1 MMEAF
6 VAGVIAGYG
15 VAVPVGA
22 IAVLIVDASLRR
34 GLRVGLAA
42 GAGAATADG
51 LYAGLAALA
60 GAAIARFV
68 TPIQVEL
75 GWLSVGALVLIAIRG
90 LLVLRRDSAGPPPAE
105 PGTLGAE
112 GAVGVGRGRRPGS
125 SGDSAGRTYLRF
137 LALTVINPM
146 TVVYFAALVL
156 GLPSLGD
163 GAVERVAFVA
173 GVFLASISWQSLLA
187 GVGAIVH
194 RRLPAR
200 SRLATSLL
208 GNLIVLAFATN
219 IARGLVAG

>member
-1 MMEAF
+1 MTEAF
-6 VAGVIAGYG
+6 LAGVVAGYG
-15 VAVPVGA
+15 VAIPVGA

-51 LYAGLAALA
+51 LYAGLAALF
-60 GAAIARFV
+60 GAAIARLV
-68 TPIQVEL
+68 TPIQTEL
-75 GWLSVGALVLIAIRG
+75 GWLSVTALVLIALRG
-90 LLVLRRDSAGPPPAE
+90 LLVLRRELAGPSAAE
-105 PGTLGAE
+105 LRTTVGPGAGDGGHGGT
-112 GAVGVGRGRRPGS
+112 
-125 SGDSAGRTYLRF
+125 SGDSPSRTYLRF

-163 GAVERVAFVA
+163 GAAERVAFVA
-173 GVFLASISWQSLLA
+173 GAFLASISWQSLLA

-208 GNLIVLAFATN
+208 GNLIVLAFAAN
-219 IARGLVAG
+219 IARGLLPA

>member
-1 MMEAF
+1 MTEAF
-6 VAGVIAGYG
+6 LAGVVAGYG
-15 VAVPVGA
+15 VAIPVGA

-51 LYAGLAALA
+51 LYAGLAVLA
-60 GAAIARFV
+60 GAAIARLV
-68 TPIQVEL
+68 TPIQTEL
-75 GWLSVGALVLIAIRG
+75 GWLSVTALVLIALRG
-90 LLVLRRDSAGPPPAE
+90 LLVLRRELAGPSAAE
-105 PGTLGAE
+105 LRTTVGPGAGDGGHGGT
-112 GAVGVGRGRRPGS
+112 
-125 SGDSAGRTYLRF
+125 SGDSPSRTYLRF

-163 GAVERVAFVA
+163 GAAERVAFVA
-173 GVFLASISWQSLLA
+173 GAFLASISWQSLLA

-208 GNLIVLAFATN
+208 GNLIVLAFAAN
-219 IARGLVAG
+219 IARGLLPA

>member
-1 MMEAF
+1 MTEAF
-6 VAGVIAGYG
+6 LAGVVAGYG
-15 VAVPVGA
+15 VAIPVGA

-51 LYAGLAALA
+51 LYAGLAVLA
-60 GAAIARFV
+60 GAAIARLV
-68 TPIQVEL
+68 TPIQTQL
-75 GWLSVGALVLIAIRG
+75 GWLSVTALVLIALRG
-90 LLVLRRDSAGPPPAE
+90 LLVLRRELAGRSADETFAAVT
-105 PGTLGAE
+105 PGARAGE
-112 GAVGVGRGRRPGS
+112 RGGT
-125 SGDSAGRTYLRF
+125 SGDSPSRTYLRF

-156 GLPSLGD
+156 GLPSIGD
-163 GAVERVAFVA
+163 AVAERVAFVA
-173 GVFLASISWQSLLA
+173 GAFLASISWQSLLA

-208 GNLIVLAFATN
+208 GNLIVLAFAAN
-219 IARGLVAG
+219 IARGLLPA

>member
-1 MMEAF
+1 MTEAF
-6 VAGVIAGYG
+6 LAGVVAGYG
-15 VAVPVGA
+15 VAIPVGA

-51 LYAGLAALA
+51 LYAGLSVLA
-60 GAAIARFV
+60 GAAIARLV
-68 TPIQVEL
+68 TPIQTQL
-75 GWLSVGALVLIAIRG
+75 GWLSVTALVLIALRG
-90 LLVLRRDSAGPPPAE
+90 LLLLRQELAGPSAAE
-105 PGTLGAE
+105 PRA
-112 GAVGVGRGRRPGS
+112 AVGPGAGVGGRGGT
-125 SGDSAGRTYLRF
+125 SGDSPSRTYLRF

-146 TVVYFAALVL
+146 TVVYFTALVL

-163 GAVERVAFVA
+163 GAAGRVAFVA
-173 GVFLASISWQSLLA
+173 GAFLASISWQSLLA

-208 GNLIVLAFATN
+208 GNLIVLAFAAN
-219 IARGLVAG
+219 IARGLLPG

>member
-1 MMEAF
+1 MTEAF
-6 VAGVIAGYG
+6 LAGVIAGYG

-34 GLRVGLAA
+34 GLRAGLAA

-60 GAAIARFV
+60 GAAIARLV
-68 TPIQVEL
+68 TPIQTQL
-75 GWLSVGALVLIAIRG
+75 GWLSVAVLVVIAARG
-90 LLVLRRDSAGPPPAE
+90 LLMLRRELVGSAAALPAPE
-105 PGTLGAE
+105 ATIHGTAID
-112 GAVGVGRGRRPGS
+112 GRRTGL
-125 SGDSAGRTYLRF
+125 SGDSARGTYLRF
-137 LALTVINPM
+137 LGLTIINPM

-163 GAVERVAFVA
+163 AAAERAAFVIGA
-173 GVFLASISWQSLLA
+173 FAASLSWQSLLA

-194 RRLPAR
+194 RRLPVR

-208 GNLIVLAFATN
+208 GNLIVLAFAAN
-219 IARGLVAG
+219 IARGLLVA